1 MSLTPLNFN
10 SNGAPEPSEDNT
22 ITLREY
28 TGGPIA
34 QFDAEQNF
42 INFKGRVNDLLNS
55 VSNLTST
62 VSSNQSSLQ
71 TEISNLSTTLTNSIN
86 SSNAAQD
93 ATIAS
98 NLATLTDNLDT
109 ATANLANSL
118 QTDSLVVNGEVSTGP
133 LTVNASYSSST
144 SSSGSGSTTV
154 VGGGSSAAF
163 RMKDLSGNAECLFHT
178 NDDYESLTIT
188 PYVKNGV
195 TTRGSVRLS
204 NSDLEVGG
212 DAQIEG
218 NLIVQGKVQGNLDI
232 QGNITVS
239 GEVNSDRAGWN
250 FVTPVQVVPH
260 YFGGTAVQRHKVF
273 GVGGI
278 PANASKALLQW
289 QTHQGYVQIRNP
301 NGHGHITV
309 GNIGD
314 NQDGSAVFVV
324 ENIQLPLNQN
334 VGPSTSSLSV
344 PTSKTH
350 SNMIPEGHI
359 EFVLGDANH
368 DGPSRHVF
376 IKAIAYML

>member
-10 SNGAPEPSEDNT
+10 SNGAPEPAEDNT

-98 NLATLTDNLDT
+98 NLSSLTTSLTDQITALQNADNNLNTSDATFGDT
-109 ATANLANSL
+109 
-118 QTDSLVVNGEVSTGP
+118 VNGVPSIKIDTDNGTSIRGP
-133 LTVNASYSSST
+133 IRSRDTD
-144 SSSGSGSTTV
+144 GS
-154 VGGGSSAAF
+154 
-163 RMKDLSGNAECLFHT
+163 
-178 NDDYESLTIT
+178 YESLTASTLSIVDHPDGGANSGSSLIFNGEKLAT
-188 PYVKNGV
+188 PENKLIIDPFPGRVVELRRGAEVDGDLNV
-195 TTRGSVRLS
+195 TGS
-204 NSDLEVGG
+204 
-212 DAQIEG
+212 
-218 NLIVQGKVQGNLDI
+218 
-232 QGNITVS
+232 ITVS
-239 GEVNSDRAGWN
+239 GEVNPDRAGWN
-250 FVTPVQVVPH
+250 FITPVEVVPH
-260 YFGGTAVQRHKVF
+260 YFGGTSTQRHKVF
-273 GVGGI
+273 GVGGV
-278 PANASKALLQW
+278 PSNATRALLQW

-324 ENIQLPLNQN
+324 ENIQLVLNQN

-368 DGPSRHVF
+368 DGPSRHLF
-376 IKAIAYML
+376 IKAIAYMI

>member
-10 SNGAPEPSEDNT
+10 SNGKPEPTEDNT

-98 NLATLTDNLDT
+98 NLSSLTSTITELGNTLSTDI
-109 ATANLANSL
+109 
-118 QTDSLVVNGEVSTGP
+118 QTDSLAVSGTASTGE
-133 LTVNASYSSST
+133 LTVAKTLRLT
-144 SSSGSGSTTV
+144 SGNSEATFIANDAYEALTIKPRSGS
-154 VGGGSSAAF
+154 
-163 RMKDLSGNAECLFHT
+163 EQ
-178 NDDYESLTIT
+178 
-188 PYVKNGV
+188 
-195 TTRGSVRLS
+195 GSVFLQK
-204 NSDLEVGG
+204 SDLEVGG

-218 NLIVQGKVQGNLDI
+218 DLIVQGKVQGNLDI

-250 FVTPVQVVPH
+250 FITPVEVVPH
-260 YFGGTAVQRHKVF
+260 YFGGTSTQRHKVF
-273 GVGGI
+273 GVGGV
-278 PANASKALLQW
+278 PSNATRALLQW

-324 ENIQLPLNQN
+324 ENIQLVLNQN

-368 DGPSRHVF
+368 DGPSRHLF
-376 IKAIAYML
+376 IKAIAYMI